1 MARPAA
7 AVLEY
12 FLVGYR
18 RVWRG
23 SVFSSFVL
31 PLLFFLGMGVMVGS
45 YVDRGGGLDVPYV
58 DFIAPG
64 LLAFTALQIG
74 MAEASFPVFGAF
86 KWTKIYYAIA
96 AAPPRASEIIA
107 GTLAFIALRIL
118 ASVTVFLGVMA
129 AFGAVRSWWA
139 LAAPVVATLFGLAVA
154 APTAAFSASVDADNM
169 LALLFRFGQL
179 PMVLLS
185 GVFFPVDQ
193 LPEALRPF
201 AYVMPLW
208 HGVEL
213 CRAATLGVAPPW
225 PAPLHLLYLA
235 VWLVAGWY
243 LVRVRFTK
251 RLVV

>member
-1 MARPAA
+1 
-7 AVLEY
+7 
-12 FLVGYR
+12 R
-18 RVWRG
+18 RHTI
-23 SVFSSFVL
+23 FSRDWS
-31 PLLFFLGMGVMVGS
+31 S
-45 YVDRGGGLDVPYV
+45 DVCSS
-58 DFIAPG
+58 D
-64 LLAFTALQIG
+64 L
-74 MAEASFPVFGAF
+74 
-86 KWTKIYYAIA
+86 
-96 AAPPRASEIIA
+96 
-107 GTLAFIALRIL
+107 
-118 ASVTVFLGVMA
+118 FLGVMTV
-129 AFGAVRSWWA
+129 FGAVGSWWA

-154 APTAAFSASVDADNM
+154 APTAAFSASVETDSM

-185 GVFFPVDQ
+185 GVFFPVEQ
-193 LPEALRPF
+193 LPEALRPL

-225 PAPLHLLYLA
+225 PVPLHLLYLA